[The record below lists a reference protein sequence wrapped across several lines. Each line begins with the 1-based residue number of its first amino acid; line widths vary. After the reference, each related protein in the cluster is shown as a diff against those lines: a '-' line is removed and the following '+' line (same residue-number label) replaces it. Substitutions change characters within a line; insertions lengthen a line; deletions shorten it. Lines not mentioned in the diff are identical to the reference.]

1 MAEFTSSGK
10 FGNASIPKQMIEENQ
25 VFSYQ
30 SSVNEPIVAE
40 LQMGNQTDT
49 IANEK
54 PVVELSKNEIGS
66 IGNQLGEP
74 VQMSN
79 VVSDKIPLEGVDVSL
94 RVEQESENQ
103 REGGHDS
110 VKCEQPGLKERD
122 DSEAGPDSVKAEQ
135 NAESKD
141 DTNVL
146 FEMEGVQ
153 ISLAEDEE
161 NLISDML
168 KSSGKT
174 EPNEFDACDAEVIP
188 NAQTSPLGVACDT
201 EVTPNVH
208 STPSPEKAGDKV
220 RIVVLAAP
228 AYDANEKPIRGRR
241 SKAVVASE
249 KKTPRQL
256 SAASKRDLR
265 SRSNVNSKDPEPS
278 IIVETTKGSTGRR
291 GRKKGKGN
299 DGKSDDAFSKMRKH
313 LRYLL
318 HRIHYEQNLL
328 DAYSSEGWRGQS
340 VEKLR
345 PEKELQRA
353 KADINRS
360 KLKIRDLFQRFDSML
375 AEGKFPETLYDAD
388 GLIDSEDIFCAKC
401 ASKDLSPGNDII
413 LCDVP
418 PGDEGWLCPACDCK
432 LDCVDLLND
441 SQGTRLA
448 IEDKWEKVF
457 PEAVSAMVSKELD
470 DVMGLP
476 SDDSEDNE
484 YNPDGTDDDANAEG
498 NESSS
503 ATSDSDESEDDD
515 FSSVS
520 EDLGPIR
527 GAEQNLGLPSD
538 DSEDDDFNP
547 DAANVNEEGVEPES
561 SSSDFT
567 SASEDLGAAIG
578 DDGTSDINEP
588 SLPLDPEQDLGESSP
603 ITSKRCVQRLDYK
616 KLYDETYGNAASDP
630 SDDDEEWTDVVGTRK
645 RKSSQEKAVSVSNM
659 GTSASADGTCGV
671 GSSRRRGR
679 PKASRQAA
687 NGSPVPL
694 QESPQKKSPAGS
706 SKRRPPYNRLGE
718 AVTKR
723 LYESFKENQYP
734 DREAKEKLANEL
746 GLTAYKVDKW
756 FGNARWSF
764 HHHPSRLEA
773 NMTRVVSNSSTHSGA
788 CIGGESALAD
798 TITAVP
804 ECGSADIS
812 ALDVASGKISSPPK
826 SGMKVEGNK
835 SMLETSKAE
844 VSKEGTQTESLEIA
858 ETSQGKLPR
867 KRRKSGA

>member
-10 FGNASIPKQMIEENQ
+10 FGNASIPKQMIEEKQ

-30 SSVNEPIVAE
+30 SSINEPIMAE
-40 LQMGNQTDT
+40 LQMGNQNDT
-49 IANEK
+49 IAKEK
-54 PVVELSKNEIGS
+54 PVVELSKNEVGS

-74 VQMSN
+74 VQMNN

-94 RVEQESENQ
+94 RDENESENQ
-103 REGGHDS
+103 REGGRES

-174 EPNEFDACDAEVIP
+174 EQNECDACDAEVIP
-188 NAQTSPLGVACDT
+188 NAQTTPPGVACDT
-201 EVTPNVH
+201 EVIPNAQT
-208 STPSPEKAGDKV
+208 TPSPEKAGDKV

-228 AYDANEKPIRGRR
+228 AYDATEKPIRGRR
-241 SKAVVASE
+241 PKAVVASE
-249 KKTPRQL
+249 KKTSRQL

-265 SRSNVNSKDPEPS
+265 SRSNENTKDPEPS
-278 IIVETTKGSTGRR
+278 INLETTKGSTGRR
-291 GRKKGKGN
+291 GRKKGKGK

-340 VEKLR
+340 IEKLR

-360 KLKIRDLFQRFDSML
+360 KLKIRDLFQRLDSML

-413 LCDVP
+413 LCDGICERGFHQYCLDPPLLTEEIP

-448 IEDKWEKVF
+448 IENKWEKVF

-503 ATSDSDESEDDD
+503 AKSDSDESEDDD

-520 EDLGPIR
+520 EDLGPKR

-547 DAANVNEEGVEPES
+547 DAANVNEGVEPES

-588 SLPLDPEQDLGESSP
+588 SLPLDLEQDLGESSP
-603 ITSKRCVQRLDYK
+603 LTSKRCVQRLDYK
-616 KLYDETYGNAASDP
+616 KLYD
-630 SDDDEEWTDVVGTRK
+630 VI
-645 RKSSQEKAVSVSNM
+645 SNM
-659 GTSASADGTCGV
+659 GASASADGTCGS
-671 GSSRRRGR
+671 GASQRRGR
-679 PKASRQAA
+679 PKVNRQAA

-694 QESPQKKSPAGS
+694 QESPRKKSPGGS
-706 SKRRPPYNRLGE
+706 SKKRPPYNRLGE

-723 LYESFKENQYP
+723 LYEAFKENQYP
-734 DREAKEKLANEL
+734 DRQAKEKLANEL

-756 FGNARWSF
+756 FGNARWSL
-764 HHHPSRLEA
+764 HHHPSRVEA
-773 NMTRVVSNSSTHSGA
+773 SMTRVVSNSSSPHSVA

-798 TITAVP
+798 TNTAVP
-804 ECGSADIS
+804 ECGTADTS
-812 ALDVASGKISSPPK
+812 TLDVASGKISSPPK
-826 SGMKVEGNK
+826 SGMNVEGNQ

-844 VSKEGTQTESLEIA
+844 VSKEGTQNESLETA
-858 ETSQGKLPR
+858 EASQGKLPR